1 MELIKKPIIIGGEK
15 IFRDEVI
22 DVIYPYTQE
31 KIGEA
36 VKGNP
41 EDVEKAIEKAKIGLK
56 KLKELT
62 AYQKYK
68 ILMKVAELL
77 EERKEEFAKTIVLEV
92 GKTIRE
98 ARTEVER
105 AITTIT
111 FAAEEAKRIGGEYI
125 QIDAAPNGIGK
136 KGFYFREPAGIVAAI
151 TPFNFPVNLT
161 AHKIAPSI
169 AAGCPFILK
178 PSERTPLSPTMLC
191 ELFLEAGVPK
201 EAVSV
206 IHGYADVGKAM
217 TTHPDVRVVSFTGS
231 LKVGEIISKQ
241 AGLKKIVME
250 LGSNSAVVIDEDA
263 NLEVAAKKSV
273 LGGFAVAGQV
283 CISVQRVL
291 VHEKVADKFQR
302 LLQEEVSKLKFG
314 DPMDENTDV
323 GPVITIDEVN
333 RIQSWINEAV
343 NKGAKLVR
351 GGLACSEDKTVF
363 QPTIVS
369 DVPEDTKLFYEEAF
383 APVIT
388 VKRFKD
394 IDEAIKMVNK
404 SNYGLQVGVFTNNIK
419 NAWKF
424 IENAEVGGVIIND
437 IPTFRADHMPY
448 GGVKGSGIGR
458 EGPKFAI
465 EDYTEIKM
473 VIFDLNN

>member
-1 MELIKKPIIIGGEK
+1 MISLPMLIGGEK
-15 IFRDEVI
+15 INKEEKI

-31 KIGEA
+31 KIGE
-36 VKGNP
+36 VPKGSP
-41 EDVEKAIEKAKIGLK
+41 EDVEKAIQKAKIGLK

-68 ILMKVAELL
+68 ILMKVANLL
-77 EERKEEFAKTIVLEV
+77 EERKEEFAKTIVYEV

-105 AITTIT
+105 AINTIT
-111 FAAEEAKRIGGEYI
+111 FSAEEAKRIEGEYV
-125 QIDAAPNGIGK
+125 QIDASPNGVGK
-136 KGFYFREPAGIVAAI
+136 RGFYFREPAGIVAAI
-151 TPFNFPVNLT
+151 TPFNFPLNLT
-161 AHKIAPSI
+161 VHKIAPAI
-169 AAGCPFILK
+169 AAGCPFVLK
-178 PSERTPLSPTMLC
+178 PSERTPLSPTMIC

-201 EAVSV
+201 EAVS
-206 IHGYADVGKAM
+206 IIPGFADVGQAM

-231 LKVGEIISKQ
+231 LKVGEIIAKQ

-263 NLEVAAKKSV
+263 DLEKAAKKAV
-273 LGGFAVAGQV
+273 AGGFAVAGQV
-283 CISVQRVL
+283 CISVQRIL
-291 VHEKVADKFQR
+291 VHEKVAEKFYEI
-302 LLQEEVSKLKFG
+302 LKEEVSKLKFG
-314 DPMDENTDV
+314 DPMDEETDV
-323 GPVITIDEVN
+323 GPIIAVDEVN
-333 RIQSWINEAV
+333 RIQSWIQEAV
-343 NKGAKLVR
+343 EKGAKVAT
-351 GGLACSEDKTVF
+351 GGEAEKTVF
-363 QPTIVS
+363 KPTVVV
-369 DVPEDTKLFYEEAF
+369 DVPEETKLFYEEAF
-383 APVIT
+383 APVVT

-394 IDEAIKMVNK
+394 MDEALELVNK
-404 SNYGLQVGVFTNNIK
+404 TNYGLQVGVFTNNIK

-424 IENAEVGGVIIND
+424 IEGAEVGGVIIND

-473 VIFDLNN
+473 VVFDLNA

>member
-1 MELIKKPIIIGGEK
+1 MELIKKPIIIGGEPVYK
-15 IFRDEVI
+15 DEVI

-36 VKGNP
+36 VKGSP
-41 EDVEKAIEKAKIGLK
+41 EDVEKAIEKAKVGLEKLK
-56 KLKELT
+56 KLT

-68 ILMKVAELL
+68 ILMKVAEIL
-77 EERKEEFAKTIVLEV
+77 EKRKEEVAKIIVLEV

-125 QIDAAPNGIGK
+125 QLDAAPNGVGK
-136 KGFYFREPAGIVAAI
+136 RGFYFREPAGIVSAI

-178 PSERTPLSPTMLC
+178 PSERTPLSPTILC
-191 ELFLEAGVPK
+191 EIFLEAGVPK

-206 IHGYADVGKAM
+206 IHGFADVGKAM
-217 TTHPDVRVVSFTGS
+217 TTHPDIRVVSFTGS

-241 AGLKKIVME
+241 AGLKKLVME
-250 LGSNSAVVIDEDA
+250 LGSNSAVVVDEDA
-263 NLEVAAKKSV
+263 NLEMAVKKSV

-291 VHEKVADKFQR
+291 VNEKVADKFQE
-302 LLQEEVSKLKFG
+302 LLQKEVSKLKFG

-323 GPVITIDEVN
+323 GPVIAVDEVN
-333 RIQSWINEAV
+333 RIQSWIQEAV
-343 NKGAKLVR
+343 SKGAKVVK
-351 GGLACSEDKTVF
+351 GGVACAEEKTLF
-363 QPTIVS
+363 QPTVVA

-383 APVIT
+383 APVVAI
-388 VKRFKD
+388 KRFKD
-394 IDEAIKMVNK
+394 IDEALRMVNK
-404 SNYGLQVGVFTNNIK
+404 TNYGLQVGVFTNNIK

-424 IENAEVGGVIIND
+424 IENADVGGVVIND

-473 VIFDLNN
+473 VIFHND

>member
-1 MELIKKPIIIGGEK
+1 MIKLPMIIGGQRIDKTEK
-15 IFRDEVI
+15 I

-31 KIGEA
+31 KIGE
-36 VKGNP
+36 VPKGSP

-56 KLKELT
+56 KLKELSS
-62 AYQKYK
+62 YEKYK
-68 ILMKVAELL
+68 ILLKVANLL
-77 EERKEEFAKTIVLEV
+77 EEKKEEFAKTIVYEV

-105 AITTIT
+105 AINTIT
-111 FAAEEAKRIGGEYI
+111 FSAEEAKRIEGEYI
-125 QIDAAPNGIGK
+125 HIDASPNGKGK
-136 KGFYFREPAGIVAAI
+136 KGFYFRQPAGIVAAI
-151 TPFNFPVNLT
+151 TPFNFPLNLT

-178 PSERTPLSPTMLC
+178 PSEKTPLSPTMLC
-191 ELFLEAGVPK
+191 ELFLEAGVPE
-201 EAVSV
+201 EAVS
-206 IHGYADVGKAM
+206 IIPGFADVGQAM

-231 LKVGEIISKQ
+231 LKVGEIIAKQ

-250 LGSNSAVVIDEDA
+250 LGSNSAVVVDKDA

-273 LGGFAVAGQV
+273 LGGFALAGQV

-291 VHEKVADKFQR
+291 VHEEVADEFQK
-302 LLQEEVSKLKFG
+302 LLKEEVSKLKFG
-314 DPMDENTDV
+314 DPMDEETDV
-323 GPVITIDEVN
+323 GPIITIDEVN
-333 RIQSWINEAV
+333 RIQNWIQEAV
-343 NKGAKLVR
+343 EKGAKVEK
-351 GGLACSEDKTVF
+351 GGIACAEEKTLF
-363 QPTIVS
+363 QPTIIV

-383 APVIT
+383 APVVT
-388 VKRFKD
+388 VKRFKN
-394 IDEAIKMVNK
+394 IDEALELVNK

-437 IPTFRADHMPY
+437 IPTFRADNMPY

-465 EDYTEIKM
+465 EDYTEIKT
-473 VIFDLNN
+473 VVFDLNQ

>member
-1 MELIKKPIIIGGEK
+1 MELIKKPIIVGGEK
-15 IFRDEVI
+15 IYRDKVI

-36 VKGNP
+36 TEGTP
-41 EDVEKAIEKAKIGLK
+41 EDVNKAIEKAKIGLE
-56 KLKELT
+56 KLKSLT
-62 AYQKYK
+62 AYEKYK
-68 ILMKVAELL
+68 ILIKVAELL
-77 EERKEEFAKTIVLEV
+77 EKRKEEVAKTIVLEV

-98 ARTEVER
+98 ARTEVDR
-105 AITTIT
+105 AIQTIT
-111 FAAEEAKRIGGEYI
+111 ISAEEAKRIDGEYI
-125 QIDAAPNGIGK
+125 QIDAVPNGKGK
-136 KGFYFREPAGIVAAI
+136 KGFYYRVPAGIVVAI

-178 PSERTPLSPTMLC
+178 PSERTPLSPTILC
-191 ELFLEAGVPK
+191 ELFLEAGVPE

-206 IHGYADVGKAM
+206 IHGYAEVGKAM

-231 LKVGEIISKQ
+231 LKVGEIIAKQ
-241 AGLKKIVME
+241 AGLKKLVME
-250 LGSNSAVVIDEDA
+250 LGSNSAVVVDKDA
-263 NLEVAAKKSV
+263 DLEVAVKKTV
-273 LGGFAVAGQV
+273 QGGFAVAGQV

-291 VHEKVADKFQR
+291 VHQEVADKFEEM
-302 LLQEEVSKLKFG
+302 LKEEVAKLKFG
-314 DPMDENTDV
+314 DPMKEDTDV
-323 GPVITIDEVN
+323 GPIIAVDEVN
-333 RIQSWINEAV
+333 RIQSWIDEAV
-343 NKGAKLVR
+343 KKGAKVVK
-351 GGLACSEDKTVF
+351 GGVSCAEDKTVF
-363 QPTIVS
+363 QPTVVS
-369 DVPEDTKLFYEEAF
+369 DIPEDAKLFYEEAF

-394 IDEAIKMVNK
+394 MDEALELVNK

-458 EGPKFAI
+458 EGPRFAI

-473 VIFDLNN
+473 VIFNLS

>member
-1 MELIKKPIIIGGEK
+1 MISLPMIIGGEK
-15 IFRDEVI
+15 INKEEKI

-31 KIGEA
+31 KIGE
-36 VKGNP
+36 VPKGSP
-41 EDVEKAIEKAKIGLK
+41 EDVEKAIQKAKIGLK

-62 AYQKYK
+62 AYEKYK
-68 ILMKVAELL
+68 ILLKVAQLL
-77 EERKEEFAKTIVLEV
+77 EERKEEFAKTIVYEV

-105 AITTIT
+105 AINTIT
-111 FAAEEAKRIGGEYI
+111 FSAEEAKRIEGEYVH
-125 QIDAAPNGIGK
+125 IDASPNGKGK

-151 TPFNFPVNLT
+151 TPFNFPLNLT
-161 AHKIAPSI
+161 VHKIAPAI

-178 PSERTPLSPTMLC
+178 PSERTPLSPTMIC

-201 EAVSV
+201 EAVS
-206 IHGYADVGKAM
+206 IIPGFADVGQAM

-231 LKVGEIISKQ
+231 LKVGEIIAKQ

-250 LGSNSAVVIDEDA
+250 LGSNSAVVVDEDA
-263 NLEVAAKKSV
+263 DLEKAAKKAV
-273 LGGFAVAGQV
+273 AGGFAVAGQV
-283 CISVQRVL
+283 CISVQRIL
-291 VHEKVADKFQR
+291 VHEKVADRFYEILK
-302 LLQEEVSKLKFG
+302 EEVSKLKFG
-314 DPMDENTDV
+314 DPMDEETDV
-323 GPVITIDEVN
+323 GPIIAVDEVN
-333 RIQSWINEAV
+333 RIQSWIQEAV
-343 NKGAKLVR
+343 EKGAKVAT
-351 GGLACSEDKTVF
+351 GGEAEKTVF
-363 QPTIVS
+363 KPTVVV
-369 DVPEDTKLFYEEAF
+369 DVPEETKLFYEEAF
-383 APVIT
+383 APVVT

-394 IDEAIKMVNK
+394 MDEALELVNK
-404 SNYGLQVGVFTNNIK
+404 TNYGLQVGVFTNNIK

-424 IENAEVGGVIIND
+424 IEGAEVGGVIIND

-473 VIFDLNN
+473 VVFDLGA

>member
-1 MELIKKPIIIGGEK
+1 MIKLPMIIGGKEVDKPEK
-15 IFRDEVI
+15 I

-31 KIGEA
+31 KIGE
-36 VKGNP
+36 VPKGSP
-41 EDVEKAIEKAKIGLK
+41 EDVEKAIEKAKVGLEKLK
-56 KLKELT
+56 KLT
-62 AYQKYK
+62 AYEKYK
-68 ILMKVAELL
+68 ILLKVANLL
-77 EERKEEFAKTIVLEV
+77 EERKEEFAKTIVYEV

-105 AITTIT
+105 AVNTIT
-111 FAAEEAKRIGGEYI
+111 FAAEEAKRIEGEYI
-125 QIDAAPNGIGK
+125 QIDASPNGKGK
-136 KGFYFREPAGIVAAI
+136 RGFYFREPAGIVAAI
-151 TPFNFPVNLT
+151 TPFNFPLNLT

-169 AAGCPFILK
+169 AAGCPFVLK

-191 ELFLEAGVPK
+191 QLFLEAGVPE
-201 EAVSV
+201 EAVS
-206 IHGYADVGKAM
+206 IIPGFADVGQAM

-231 LKVGEIISKQ
+231 LKVGEIIAKQ

-250 LGSNSAVVIDEDA
+250 LGSNSAVVVDEDA
-263 NLEVAAKKSV
+263 NLEVAAKKAV
-273 LGGFAVAGQV
+273 AGGFAVAGQV

-291 VHEKVADKFQR
+291 VHEKVADKFYE
-302 LLQEEVSKLKFG
+302 LLKQEVSKLKFG
-314 DPMDENTDV
+314 DPMDEETDV
-323 GPVITIDEVN
+323 GPIITVDEVN
-333 RIQSWINEAV
+333 RIQSWIEEAV
-343 NKGAKLVR
+343 EKGAKIAA
-351 GGLACSEDKTVF
+351 GGEAEKTVF
-363 QPTIVS
+363 KPTVVV
-369 DVPEDTKLFYEEAF
+369 DVPEETKLFYEEAF
-383 APVIT
+383 APVVT

-394 IDEAIKMVNK
+394 IDEALKLVNK

-424 IENAEVGGVIIND
+424 IEGAEVGGVIIND

-473 VIFDLNN
+473 VIFDINA

>member
-1 MELIKKPIIIGGEK
+1 MIRKPIIIGGEK
-15 IFRDEVI
+15 IYRDEVI

-36 VKGNP
+36 VKGKP
-41 EDVEKAIEKAKIGLK
+41 EDVDRAVEKAKIGLQ

-68 ILMKVAELL
+68 ILMKVAEIL
-77 EERKEEFAKTIVLEV
+77 EKRKEEVAKTIVLEV

-111 FAAEEAKRIGGEYI
+111 LSAEESKRIGGEYI
-125 QIDAAPNGIGK
+125 QLDAVPNGVGK
-136 KGFYFREPAGIVAAI
+136 RGFYFREPSGIVVAI

-169 AAGCPFILK
+169 GAGCPFILK
-178 PSERTPLSPTMLC
+178 PSERTPLSPTILC
-191 ELFLEAGVPK
+191 EIFLEAGVPE

-250 LGSNSAVVIDEDA
+250 LGSNSAVVVDEDA
-263 NLEVAAKKSV
+263 NLEVAVKKSV

-291 VHEKVADKFQR
+291 VHEKVADKFQE
-302 LLQEEVSKLKFG
+302 LLKEEVSKLKFG
-314 DPMDENTDV
+314 DPMDEKTDV
-323 GPVITIDEVN
+323 GPVIAVDEVN
-333 RIQSWINEAV
+333 RIQSWIQEAV
-343 NKGAKLVR
+343 NKGAKIVK
-351 GGLACSEDKTVF
+351 GGLSCAEDKTLF

-369 DVPEDTKLFYEEAF
+369 DIPEDAKLFYEEAF

-394 IDEAIKMVNK
+394 IDEALKMVNK
-404 SNYGLQVGVFTNNIK
+404 TNYGLQVGVFTNNIK

-424 IENAEVGGVIIND
+424 IENAQVGGVVIND

>member
-1 MELIKKPIIIGGEK
+1 MIKLPMIIGGKEVDKPEK
-15 IFRDEVI
+15 I

-31 KIGEA
+31 KIGE
-36 VKGNP
+36 VPKGSP
-41 EDVEKAIEKAKIGLK
+41 EDVEKAIEKAKVGLEKLK
-56 KLKELT
+56 KLT
-62 AYQKYK
+62 AYEKYK
-68 ILMKVAELL
+68 ILLKVANLL
-77 EERKEEFAKTIVLEV
+77 EERKEEFAKTIVYEV

-105 AITTIT
+105 AVNTIT
-111 FAAEEAKRIGGEYI
+111 FAAEEAKRIEGEYI
-125 QIDAAPNGIGK
+125 QIDASPNGRGK
-136 KGFYFREPAGIVAAI
+136 RGFYFREPAGIVAAI
-151 TPFNFPVNLT
+151 TPFNFPLNLT

-169 AAGCPFILK
+169 AAGCPFVLK

-191 ELFLEAGVPK
+191 QLFLEAGVPE
-201 EAVSV
+201 EAVS
-206 IHGYADVGKAM
+206 IIPGFADVGQAM

-231 LKVGEIISKQ
+231 LKVGEIIAKQ

-250 LGSNSAVVIDEDA
+250 LGSNSAVVVDEDA
-263 NLEVAAKKSV
+263 NLEVAAKKAV
-273 LGGFAVAGQV
+273 AGGFAVAGQV

-291 VHEKVADKFQR
+291 VHEKVADKFYE
-302 LLQEEVSKLKFG
+302 LLKQEVSKLKFG
-314 DPMDENTDV
+314 DPMDEETDV
-323 GPVITIDEVN
+323 GPIIAVDEVN
-333 RIQSWINEAV
+333 RIQSWIQEAV
-343 NKGAKLVR
+343 EKGAKVAT
-351 GGLACSEDKTVF
+351 GGEAEKTVF
-363 QPTIVS
+363 KPTVVV
-369 DVPEDTKLFYEEAF
+369 DVPEETKLFYEEAF
-383 APVIT
+383 APVVT

-394 IDEAIKMVNK
+394 IDEALNLVNK

-424 IENAEVGGVIIND
+424 IEGAEVGGVIIND

-473 VIFDLNN
+473 VIFDINA

>member
-1 MELIKKPIIIGGEK
+1 MISLPMIIGGEK
-15 IFRDEVI
+15 INKEEKI

-31 KIGEA
+31 KIGE
-36 VKGNP
+36 VPKGSP
-41 EDVEKAIEKAKIGLK
+41 EDVEKAIQKAKIGLK

-68 ILMKVAELL
+68 ILMKVANLL
-77 EERKEEFAKTIVLEV
+77 EERKEEFAKTIVYEV

-105 AITTIT
+105 AINTIT
-111 FAAEEAKRIGGEYI
+111 FSAEEAKRIEGEYV
-125 QIDAAPNGIGK
+125 QIDASPNGVGK
-136 KGFYFREPAGIVAAI
+136 RGFYFREPAGIVAAI
-151 TPFNFPVNLT
+151 TPFNFPLNLT
-161 AHKIAPSI
+161 VHKIAPAI
-169 AAGCPFILK
+169 AAGCPFVLK
-178 PSERTPLSPTMLC
+178 PSERTPLSPTMIC

-201 EAVSV
+201 EAVS
-206 IHGYADVGKAM
+206 IIPGFADVGQAM

-231 LKVGEIISKQ
+231 LKVGEIIAKQ

-263 NLEVAAKKSV
+263 DLEKAAKKAV
-273 LGGFAVAGQV
+273 AGGFAVAGQV
-283 CISVQRVL
+283 CISVQRIL
-291 VHEKVADKFQR
+291 VHEKVAEKFYEILKEQ
-302 LLQEEVSKLKFG
+302 VSKLKFG
-314 DPMDENTDV
+314 DPMDEETDV
-323 GPVITIDEVN
+323 GPIIAVDEVN
-333 RIQSWINEAV
+333 RIQSWIQEAV
-343 NKGAKLVR
+343 EKGAKVAT
-351 GGLACSEDKTVF
+351 GGEAEKTVF
-363 QPTIVS
+363 KPTVVV
-369 DVPEDTKLFYEEAF
+369 DVPEETKLFYEEAF
-383 APVIT
+383 APVVT

-394 IDEAIKMVNK
+394 MDEALELVNK
-404 SNYGLQVGVFTNNIK
+404 TNYGLQVGVFTNNIK

-424 IENAEVGGVIIND
+424 IEGAEVGGVIIND

-473 VIFDLNN
+473 VVFDLNA

>member
-1 MELIKKPIIIGGEK
+1 MELIKKPIIIGGEFITDRNK
-15 IFRDEVI
+15 KI
-22 DVIYPYTQE
+22 DVVYPYNLK
-31 KIGEA
+31 KIGE
-36 VKGNP
+36 VPEGTV
-41 EDVEKAIEKAKIGLK
+41 EDVERAVEKAKIGLE
-56 KLKELT
+56 KLKKLT

-68 ILMKVAELL
+68 ILMKVAEIL
-77 EERKEEFAKTIVLEV
+77 EKRKEEVAKTIVLEV

-111 FAAEEAKRIGGEYI
+111 FSAEEAKRINGEYI
-125 QIDAAPNGIGK
+125 QMDAVPNGAGK
-136 KGFYFREPAGIVAAI
+136 KGFYFREPAGIVVAI

-178 PSERTPLSPTMLC
+178 PSERTPLSPTILC
-191 ELFLEAGVPK
+191 EIFLEAGVPE
-201 EAVSV
+201 EAVSI
-206 IHGYADVGKAM
+206 IHGYGEVGKAM

-241 AGLKKIVME
+241 AGLKKLVME
-250 LGSNSAVVIDEDA
+250 LGSNSAVVVDEDA
-263 NLEVAAKKSV
+263 DLETAAKKSV

-283 CISVQRVL
+283 CISVQRIL
-291 VHEKVADKFQR
+291 VHEKVADKFQE
-302 LLQEEVSKLKFG
+302 LLKEEVAKLKFG
-314 DPMDENTDV
+314 DPMDEETDV
-323 GPVITIDEVN
+323 GPIITVDEVN
-333 RIQSWINEAV
+333 RIQSWIREAV
-343 NKGAKLVR
+343 EKGAKLVK
-351 GGLACSEDKTVF
+351 GGLSCAEDTTVF

-369 DVPEDTKLFYEEAF
+369 DIPEDSKLFYEEAF
-383 APVIT
+383 APVVT
-388 VKRFKD
+388 VKRFKN
-394 IDEAIKMVNK
+394 IDEALEMVNRT
-404 SNYGLQVGVFTNNIK
+404 NYGLQVGIFTNSIK

-424 IENAEVGGVIIND
+424 IQNAKVGGVIIND

-473 VIFDLNN
+473 VIFHI

>member
-1 MELIKKPIIIGGEK
+1 MEIIKKPIIIGGEK
-15 IFRDEVI
+15 IYRDEVI
-22 DVIYPYTQE
+22 EVIYPYSQE

-36 VKGNP
+36 TKGTP
-41 EDVEKAIEKAKIGLK
+41 EDVERAIEKAKVGLE

-68 ILMKVAELL
+68 VLMKAAEIL
-77 EERKEEFAKTIVLEV
+77 EKRKEEVAKTIVLEV

-98 ARTEVER
+98 ARTEVGR

-111 FAAEEAKRIGGEYI
+111 FSAEEAKRIGGEYI
-125 QIDAAPNGIGK
+125 QLDAAPNGIGK

-169 AAGCPFILK
+169 AAGCPFVLK
-178 PSERTPLSPTMLC
+178 PSERTPLSPTILC
-191 ELFLEAGVPK
+191 EIFLEAGVPE

-250 LGSNSAVVIDEDA
+250 LGSNSAVVVDKDA
-263 NLEVAAKKSV
+263 NLEVAVKKSV

-283 CISVQRVL
+283 CISVQRIL
-291 VHEKVADKFQR
+291 VHESIADKFQE
-302 LLQEEVSKLKFG
+302 LLKEEVSKLKFG
-314 DPMDENTDV
+314 DPMDEDTDV
-323 GPVITIDEVN
+323 GPVITVDEVN
-333 RIQSWINEAV
+333 RIQSWVQEAI
-343 NKGAKLVR
+343 NKGAKLIK
-351 GGLACSEDKTVF
+351 GGVENNSTLVK
-363 QPTIVS
+363 PTIVA
-369 DVPEDTKLFYEEAF
+369 DIPEDTKLFYEEAF

-388 VKRFKD
+388 VKKFKD
-394 IDEAIKMVNK
+394 IDEALEMVNK
-404 SNYGLQVGVFTNNIK
+404 TNYGLQVGVFTNNIK

-424 IENAEVGGVIIND
+424 IEKAEVGGVIIND

-458 EGPKFAI
+458 EGAKFAI

>member
-1 MELIKKPIIIGGEK
+1 MEIIKKPIIIGGEK
-15 IFRDEVI
+15 IYRDEVI
-22 DVIYPYTQE
+22 EVIYPYSQE

-36 VKGNP
+36 TKGIP
-41 EDVEKAIEKAKIGLK
+41 EDVERAIEKAKVGLE

-68 ILMKVAELL
+68 VLIKAAEILEK
-77 EERKEEFAKTIVLEV
+77 RKEEVAKTIVLEV

-98 ARTEVER
+98 ARTEVGR

-111 FAAEEAKRIGGEYI
+111 FSAEEAKRIGGEYI
-125 QIDAAPNGIGK
+125 QLDAAPNGIGK

-178 PSERTPLSPTMLC
+178 PSERTPLSPTILC
-191 ELFLEAGVPK
+191 EIFLEAGVPE

-250 LGSNSAVVIDEDA
+250 LGSNSAVVVDKDA
-263 NLEVAAKKSV
+263 NLEVAVKKSV

-283 CISVQRVL
+283 CISVQRIL
-291 VHEKVADKFQR
+291 VHESIADKFQE
-302 LLQEEVSKLKFG
+302 LLKEEVSKLNFG

-323 GPVITIDEVN
+323 GPVIAIDEVN
-333 RIQSWINEAV
+333 RIQSWIQEAI
-343 NKGAKLVR
+343 NKGAKLIK
-351 GGLACSEDKTVF
+351 GGVENNSTLVK
-363 QPTIVS
+363 PTIVA
-369 DVPEDTKLFYEEAF
+369 DIPEDTKLFYEEAF
-383 APVIT
+383 APVVT
-388 VKRFKD
+388 VKKFKD
-394 IDEAIKMVNK
+394 IDEALEMVNRT
-404 SNYGLQVGVFTNNIK
+404 NYGLQVGVFTNNIK

-424 IENAEVGGVIIND
+424 IEKAKVGGVIIND

-458 EGPKFAI
+458 EGAKFAI

>member
-1 MELIKKPIIIGGEK
+1 MIKLPMIIGGKEVDKPEK
-15 IFRDEVI
+15 I

-31 KIGEA
+31 KIGE
-36 VKGNP
+36 VPKGSP
-41 EDVEKAIEKAKIGLK
+41 EDVEKAIEKAKIGLE
-56 KLKELT
+56 KLKKLT
-62 AYQKYK
+62 AYEKYK
-68 ILMKVAELL
+68 ILLKVANLL
-77 EERKEEFAKTIVLEV
+77 EERKEEFAKTIVYEV

-105 AITTIT
+105 AVNTIT
-111 FAAEEAKRIGGEYI
+111 FAAEEAKRIEGEYI
-125 QIDAAPNGIGK
+125 QIDASPNGKGK
-136 KGFYFREPAGIVAAI
+136 RGFYFREPAGIVAAI
-151 TPFNFPVNLT
+151 TPFNFPLNLT

-169 AAGCPFILK
+169 AAGCPFVLK

-191 ELFLEAGVPK
+191 QLFLEAGVPE
-201 EAVSV
+201 EAVS
-206 IHGYADVGKAM
+206 IIPGFADVGQAM

-231 LKVGEIISKQ
+231 LKVGEIIAKQ

-250 LGSNSAVVIDEDA
+250 LGSNSAVVVDEDA
-263 NLEVAAKKSV
+263 NLEVAAKKAV
-273 LGGFAVAGQV
+273 AGGFAVAGQV

-291 VHEKVADKFQR
+291 VHEKVADKFYE
-302 LLQEEVSKLKFG
+302 LLKQEVSKLKFG
-314 DPMDENTDV
+314 DPMDEETDV
-323 GPVITIDEVN
+323 GPIIAVDEVN
-333 RIQSWINEAV
+333 RIQSWIQEAV
-343 NKGAKLVR
+343 EKGAKVAT
-351 GGLACSEDKTVF
+351 GGEAEKTVF
-363 QPTIVS
+363 KPTVVV
-369 DVPEDTKLFYEEAF
+369 DVPEETKLFYEEAF
-383 APVIT
+383 APVVT

-394 IDEAIKMVNK
+394 IDEALKLVNK

-424 IENAEVGGVIIND
+424 IEGAEVGGVIIND

-473 VIFDLNN
+473 VIFDINA

>member
-1 MELIKKPIIIGGEK
+1 VELIKKPIIIGGEPVYK
-15 IFRDEVI
+15 DEVI

-36 VKGNP
+36 VKGSP
-41 EDVEKAIEKAKIGLK
+41 EDVEKAIEKAKVGLEKLK
-56 KLKELT
+56 KLT

-68 ILMKVAELL
+68 ILMKVAEIL
-77 EERKEEFAKTIVLEV
+77 EKRKEEVAKIIVLEV

-125 QIDAAPNGIGK
+125 QLDAAPNGVGK
-136 KGFYFREPAGIVAAI
+136 RGFYFREPAGIVSAI

-178 PSERTPLSPTMLC
+178 PSERTPLSPTILC
-191 ELFLEAGVPK
+191 EIFLEAGVPK

-206 IHGYADVGKAM
+206 IHGFADVGKAM
-217 TTHPDVRVVSFTGS
+217 TTHPDIRVVSFTGS

-241 AGLKKIVME
+241 AGLKKLVME
-250 LGSNSAVVIDEDA
+250 LGSNSAVVVDEDA
-263 NLEVAAKKSV
+263 NLEMAVKKSV

-291 VHEKVADKFQR
+291 VNEKVADKFQE
-302 LLQEEVSKLKFG
+302 LLQKEVSKLKFG

-323 GPVITIDEVN
+323 GPVIAVDEVN
-333 RIQSWINEAV
+333 RIQSWIQEAV
-343 NKGAKLVR
+343 SKGAKVVK
-351 GGLACSEDKTVF
+351 GGVACAEEKTLF
-363 QPTIVS
+363 QPTVVA

-383 APVIT
+383 APVVAI
-388 VKRFKD
+388 KRFKD
-394 IDEAIKMVNK
+394 IDEALRMVNK
-404 SNYGLQVGVFTNNIK
+404 TNYGLQVGVFTNNIK

-424 IENAEVGGVIIND
+424 IENADVGGVVIND

-458 EGPKFAI
+458 EGAKFAI

-473 VIFDLNN
+473 VIFHND